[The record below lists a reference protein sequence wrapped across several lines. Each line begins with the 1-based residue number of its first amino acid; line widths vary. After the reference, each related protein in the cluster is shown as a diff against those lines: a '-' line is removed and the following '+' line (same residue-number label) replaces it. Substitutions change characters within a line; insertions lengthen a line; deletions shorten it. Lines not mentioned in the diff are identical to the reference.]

1 VRLRNRGTTVDATVL
16 NGHIHGL
23 AAGGEL
29 ELALDKL
36 KAMEKGQR
44 TLIYLHIWFHEVKIA
59 LLFFKVPAVNKE
71 TYQAYIEGCTFRGE
85 VEQGEPVEYFYHFL
99 FLLMYI

>member
-1 VRLRNRGTTVDATVL
+1 MRLRNRGTTVDATVL

-44 TLIYLHIWFHEVKIA
+44 KLIYLHMWFHEV
-59 LLFFKVPAVNKE
+59 
-71 TYQAYIEGCTFRGE
+71 
-85 VEQGEPVEYFYHFL
+85 
-99 FLLMYI
+99 